1 MTHRHA
7 GYIPAAGHDFF
18 LPLYD
23 PVLRYLMRERAL
35 RTRFLDLAA
44 IQPGQ
49 RVLDL
54 GCGTATLLLLLKE
67 RCPSAD
73 VVGVDGDPKVLALA
87 RAKAEKQGV
96 AIRFDEALATRL
108 PYGDASFDRV
118 LSSLM
123 LHHLTRDEKLQALRE
138 VRRVLA
144 PGASFHLADFG
155 PPRNWLARGV
165 CARCTTANRWRT
177 ISPAAFRSCCAKRGS
192 RASRSAVITAR
203 CSARSSS
210 SRGGSHDRRRNPR
223 EPSARFSTNA
233 SSCSTPAVR
242 SRCSAASVRSC
253 AS

>member
-1 MTHRHA
+1 VTHRHA

-118 LSSLM
+118 LSSLV

-165 CARCTTANRWRT
+165 LRALNHGEQMADNLAGRLPELLREAGFTRVEERGYHTTVFGTLVFVSGW
-177 ISPAAFRSCCAKRGS
+177 
-192 RASRSAVITAR
+192 
-203 CSARSSS
+203 
-210 SRGGSHDRRRNPR
+210 
-223 EPSARFSTNA
+223 NA
-233 SSCSTPAVR
+233 
-242 SRCSAASVRSC
+242 
-253 AS
+253 

>member
-1 MTHRHA
+1 VTHRHA

-23 PVLRYLMRERAL
+23 PVLRFLMREREL

-96 AIRFDEALATRL
+96 AIRFDEALATQL
-108 PYGDASFDRV
+108 PYGDASFDRA

-123 LHHLTRDEKLQALRE
+123 LHHLSRDEKLRALRE

-144 PGASFHLADFG
+144 PGASFHLVDFG
-155 PPRNWLARGV
+155 PPRNWFARVAMRALHHGEHMADNLAGRLPVLLREAGFARVEERG
-165 CARCTTANRWRT
+165 
-177 ISPAAFRSCCAKRGS
+177 
-192 RASRSAVITAR
+192 
-203 CSARSSS
+203 
-210 SRGGSHDRRRNPR
+210 HH
-223 EPSARFSTNA
+223 STVFGTLVFVSGWNA
-233 SSCSTPAVR
+233 
-242 SRCSAASVRSC
+242 
-253 AS
+253 

>member
-7 GYIPAAGHDFF
+7 DYIPAAGHDFL

-23 PVLRYLMRERAL
+23 PVLRLLMRERAL

-67 RCPSAD
+67 RCPSAE
-73 VVGVDGDPKVLALA
+73 VVGVDGDPKVLAFA

-96 AIRFDEALATRL
+96 AIRFDEALATQL

-138 VRRVLA
+138 ARRVLA
-144 PGASFHLADFG
+144 PGASFHLVDFG

-165 CARCTTANRWRT
+165 VRALSHGERMADNLAGRLPELMREAGFVR
-177 ISPAAFRSCCAKRGS
+177 IEERGHHGTVFGTLVFVS
-192 RASRSAVITAR
+192 GWIA
-203 CSARSSS
+203 
-210 SRGGSHDRRRNPR
+210 
-223 EPSARFSTNA
+223 
-233 SSCSTPAVR
+233 
-242 SRCSAASVRSC
+242 
-253 AS
+253 

>member
-1 MTHRHA
+1 VTHRHA
-7 GYIPAAGHDFF
+7 DYIPAAGHDFF

-23 PVLRYLMRERAL
+23 PVLRLLMRERAL

-67 RCPSAD
+67 RCPSAE
-73 VVGVDGDPKVLALA
+73 VVGVDGDPKVLAFA

-96 AIRFDEALATRL
+96 AIRFDEALATQL

-138 VRRVLA
+138 ARRVLA
-144 PGASFHLADFG
+144 PGASFHLVDFG

-165 CARCTTANRWRT
+165 VRALSHGERMADNLAGRLPELMREAGFARVEERGHHGSVFGTLVF
-177 ISPAAFRSCCAKRGS
+177 ISGWIA
-192 RASRSAVITAR
+192 
-203 CSARSSS
+203 
-210 SRGGSHDRRRNPR
+210 
-223 EPSARFSTNA
+223 
-233 SSCSTPAVR
+233 
-242 SRCSAASVRSC
+242 
-253 AS
+253 

>member
-1 MTHRHA
+1 VTHRHA
-7 GYIPAAGHDFF
+7 DYIPAAGHDFL

-23 PVLRYLMRERAL
+23 PVLRLLMRERAL
-35 RTRFLDLAA
+35 RTRFLELAA

-67 RCPSAD
+67 RCPSAE

-96 AIRFDEALATRL
+96 AIRFDEALATQL

-138 VRRVLA
+138 ARRVLA
-144 PGASFHLADFG
+144 AGASFHLVDFG

-165 CARCTTANRWRT
+165 VRALNHGERMADNLAGRLPELMREAGFARVEE
-177 ISPAAFRSCCAKRGS
+177 RGHHGTVFGTLVFVS
-192 RASRSAVITAR
+192 GWIA
-203 CSARSSS
+203 
-210 SRGGSHDRRRNPR
+210 
-223 EPSARFSTNA
+223 
-233 SSCSTPAVR
+233 
-242 SRCSAASVRSC
+242 
-253 AS
+253 